1 MLTIQRSFFPDK
13 KAAIAHGI
21 ELPVACSK
29 IVLYTAIAEHLGID
43 TTGIDDHVKL
53 MNLIDAKNIELACAD
68 VPMAAAIDRSKSKP
82 VLRRDRKPL
91 PKPVKRSEIKV
102 STPKPIKRNQKP
114 VYKTVWSNN
123 VMGKALLS
131 VGLIEVV

>member
-13 KAAIAHGI
+13 KSAIDHGLDI
-21 ELPVACSK
+21 PVACSK
-29 IVLYTAIAEHLGID
+29 IVLYTAIAEHLGIKVG
-43 TTGIDDHVKL
+43 GIDDHVQL
-53 MNLIDAKNIELACAD
+53 MDMIDAKNIELACAD
-68 VPMAAAIDRSKSKP
+68 VPMAAAIDRKPKP
-82 VLRRDRKPL
+82 VLKRNRQPL

-102 STPKPIKRNQKP
+102 VGKPIKRNQKP
-114 VYKTVWSNN
+114 VYKTVWPNN